1 MEKDENEKNHR
12 MEIFLSQMRK
22 LSLSQHPRSSCAQV
36 AMMNTRWFF
45 DVGKLSHIFSNSLT
59 GRWCFQHFFPSFLS
73 FLFCKYFPYS
83 TLTLNVINLLLPSI
97 FVTFNSSHIVVV
109 SSASNTSIYDFK
121 VWLFSLISSQKTW
134 PSDLIYRLFY
144 ECVCVWL
151 CGKSPPV
158 VNSIHCCCCMDSG
171 ETCNPIAS
179 HEMKLLFCW

>member
-1 MEKDENEKNHR
+1 
-12 MEIFLSQMRK
+12 MRK
-22 LSLSQHPRSSCAQV
+22 IIAWKFSSR
-36 AMMNTRWFF
+36 RWENC
-45 DVGKLSHIFSNSLT
+45 LSHSIHVLHVRKSPWWIHDDISMLESSLIYSRT
-59 GRWCFQHFFPSFLS
+59 HSQADDVFNIFFPSFLS

-151 CGKSPPV
+151 CGKFPPV